1 MIRIQMKHKI
11 KLNRL
16 GRKAAHRKSLH
27 RNMVISLFKYE
38 RIKTT
43 IAKAKAVR
51 RTAEK
56 LITKAKNDTVH
67 RRRIAAK
74 VIHDKGIL
82 TKLFTDIAPRFNE
95 RPGGYTRIIKLG
107 QRASD
112 AAEMVFLEFIERT
125 EKPKRKKKKK
135 KEEMPKLA

>member
-1 MIRIQMKHKI
+1 MKHKI

-16 GRKAAHRKSLH
+16 GRKSAHRKALH
-27 RNMVISLFKYE
+27 RNMVTSLFKFE

-43 IAKAKAVR
+43 IAKAKAIR

-56 LITKAKNDTVH
+56 IITKAKVDNVH
-67 RRRIAAK
+67 RRRTVGK
-74 VIHDKGIL
+74 VIQDKGIL
-82 TKLFTDIAPRFNE
+82 TKLFTDIGPRFSD

-107 QRASD
+107 KRPAD
-112 AAEMVFLEFIERT
+112 ATEMVFLEFVDKT

-135 KEEMPKLA
+135 EEMPKLTS

>member
-1 MIRIQMKHKI
+1 MKHKI
-11 KLNRL
+11 SINRL

-43 IAKAKAVR
+43 IAKAKQVR

-56 LITKAKNDTVH
+56 IVTRAKIDSVH
-67 RRRIAAK
+67 NRRIIAK
-74 VIHDKGIL
+74 DVQNKTIL
-82 TKLFTDIAPRFNE
+82 NKLFTEIGPRFNE

-107 QRASD
+107 RRHSD
-112 AAEMVFLEFIERT
+112 STEMVFLELMERK
-125 EKPKRKKKKK
+125 EKPKKKKK
-135 KEEMPKLA
+135 KKKDEMPKLT

>member
-1 MIRIQMKHKI
+1 MKHKI
-11 KLNRL
+11 KFNRL
-16 GRKAAHRKSLH
+16 GRKAAHRAALH

-43 IAKAKAVR
+43 IAKAKEIR

-56 LITKAKNDTVH
+56 LITKAKLDTVH
-67 RRRIAAK
+67 RRRI
-74 VIHDKGIL
+74 VSRIIHNKGIL
-82 TKLFTDIAPRFNE
+82 TKLFTDIAPRFLE

-107 QRASD
+107 QRPAD

-135 KEEMPKLA
+135 KEEGMKLTG